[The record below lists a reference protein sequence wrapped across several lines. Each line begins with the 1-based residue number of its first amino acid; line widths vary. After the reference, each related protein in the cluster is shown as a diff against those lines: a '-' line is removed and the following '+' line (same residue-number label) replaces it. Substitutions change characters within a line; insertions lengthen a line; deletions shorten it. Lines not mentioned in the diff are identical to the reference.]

1 MSSSSGPDFL
11 PPPNQH
17 PGADHSTPQPPVP
30 GAQPLESLGPGVPPR
45 ASEPPRM
52 LLVRVIGW
60 GVLVLIGILVFVMW
74 PRGAPGVAPTT
85 DAPSVPAPA
94 PTSLPPVDIPTG
106 ALPSAEPIARPELIA
121 QMAAEHGMDC
131 VDEEREPWLI
141 VGCYRWE
148 PGRILTARFKL
159 TAAAEIEKFQVT
171 LLDDTVPTQEERSA
185 YVLEMARPV
194 LSAMEIPEPDIAD
207 LESAVENLTPM
218 HFEPLER
225 ALAYVTHDGV
235 AVLGLAPYGL
245 ETHPIRAVGP
255 NVDAMLQVLAERGY
269 ECLDGL
275 DERFECT
282 HPSDTL
288 FMGTLWQGQLLATSI
303 HFPRAEP
310 DDVADARLAD
320 AYAALAAVGPDGP
333 VLNEAIARVVLD
345 RSKHEFVNGLV
356 VQRWESHIAIHSV
369 DFP

>member
-1 MSSSSGPDFL
+1 ML
-11 PPPNQH
+11 PMR
-17 PGADHSTPQPPVP
+17 AI
-30 GAQPLESLGPGVPPR
+30 LG
-45 ASEPPRM
+45 
-52 LLVRVIGW
+52 
-60 GVLVLIGILVFVMW
+60 GVLVLVGALVFMMW
-74 PRGAPGVAPTT
+74 PRGAPAPTVS
-85 DAPSVPAPA
+85 PSAAAPA
-94 PTSLPPVDIPTG
+94 STRSLPPVDLPTG
-106 ALPSAEPIARPELIA
+106 NLPGVEPIARPGLIA
-121 QMAAEHGMDC
+121 EMAVEHGMDC

-148 PGRILTARFKL
+148 PGRIVTARFKL

-171 LLDDTVPTQEERSA
+171 LLDDAITQEERSA
-185 YVLEMARPV
+185 YTLEMARPV

-207 LESAVENLTPM
+207 LESAVANLTPM

-255 NVDAMLQVLAERGY
+255 NVDAMLQVLADRGY

-282 HPSDTL
+282 HPSGTL
-288 FMGTLWQGQLLATSI
+288 FMGTLWQDQLLATSV
-303 HFPRAEP
+303 HFPRAVP
-310 DDVADARLAD
+310 DDIADARLVD
-320 AYAALAAVGPDGP
+320 AYAALTAVGPDGP